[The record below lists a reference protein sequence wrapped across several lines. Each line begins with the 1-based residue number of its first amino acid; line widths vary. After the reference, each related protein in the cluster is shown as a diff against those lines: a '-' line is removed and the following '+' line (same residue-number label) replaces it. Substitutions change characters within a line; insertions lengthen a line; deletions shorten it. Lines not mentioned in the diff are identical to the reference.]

1 MNKLITYTEWFL
13 VYCVT
18 GWLYESIWCAMI
30 DENGGFINR
39 GFLYGPWLPIYGFS
53 MLVIMWVIWRLK
65 IKRPFLIFLT
75 GAVMSTTAELI
86 GSYFMDWLCGGFL
99 WNYSSFFMNFQ
110 GRIALKPAIM
120 FGLLILGGVLV
131 IHPKMTALQEK
142 FKDSIIHKILF
153 FIVAL
158 AFAADLVISL
168 AVKA

>member
-1 MNKLITYTEWFL
+1 
-13 VYCVT
+13 
-18 GWLYESIWCAMI
+18 
-30 DENGGFINR
+30 
-39 GFLYGPWLPIYGFS
+39 
-53 MLVIMWVIWRLK
+53 
-65 IKRPFLIFLT
+65 
-75 GAVMSTTAELI
+75 
-86 GSYFMDWLCGGFL
+86 CGGFL

-131 IHPKMTALQEK
+131 IHPKMTSLQEK

-168 AVKA
+168 VVKT

>member
-1 MNKLITYTEWFL
+1 MPKAVKYIEWFI

-18 GWLYESIWCAMI
+18 GWLYESVWCAMI

-53 MLVIMWVIWRLK
+53 MLFIMFVIWKFK
-65 IKRPFLIFLT
+65 IRRPFLIFLT
-75 GAVMSTTAELI
+75 GSVLSTLAELI

-99 WNYSSFFMNFQ
+99 WDYSRFFMNFQ

-142 FKDSIIHKILF
+142 FKDSVVHKILF
-153 FIVAL
+153 CIVAV
-158 AFAADLVISL
+158 AFAADLIISL
-168 AVKA
+168 VNKV

>member
-13 VYCVT
+13 VYSVT

-39 GFLYGPWLPIYGFS
+39 GFLYGPWLPI
-53 MLVIMWVIWRLK
+53 WALK

-131 IHPKMTALQEK
+131 IHPKMTALQKK

-168 AVKA
+168 VVKT

>member
-53 MLVIMWVIWRLK
+53 MLIIMSVIWALK

-168 AVKA
+168 VVKT